1 MVIEVVVVVGV
12 NIAVSRRVVVLTVVA
27 LVDVVVGE
35 YFICILCVWS
45 SAIKFLLSIFDSLL
59 VYFLT

>member
-27 LVDVVVGE
+27 VVDVVVA
-35 YFICILCVWS
+35 
-45 SAIKFLLSIFDSLL
+45 AIAVTVCD
-59 VYFLT
+59 VVHNA